1 MYETILEL
9 LDVGGETRNI
19 EFKKTYDW
27 TDPQH
32 KAKIVKCILSMS
44 NTKDGGYLVLGID
57 DSKTPLEEKLCGMD
71 SEHYEKMNYDHIIVQ
86 VNKFADPPISF
97 QMHPVEVNEKYFILF
112 KIPEFDEIPIVCK
125 QSGEQGLKEGA
136 LFSRSKSKPESAIIR
151 TQSEMREL
159 IDTAINKGISS
170 FYSRINDTGLQVVDD
185 TSSQSYNLELDGIEV
200 NEIFDV
206 IKKGGYWKINIRP
219 TSYVEN
225 RIDSPS
231 KCEEYLRSSKVSLRG
246 WDFPHIS
253 TLKSGQKFI
262 QSSEYFGGHEEFFRF
277 FKSGQFVFYKA
288 MPEESMAPS
297 HQQRVNE
304 KGLEIITTLFFLT
317 EVFEFAS
324 RIFNFEEMGNQF
336 TIDIE
341 VFNIKGRQLFFY
353 DPSRVLYEGYI
364 SEIDNDIKIRKERRL
379 ENLILEKAELAI
391 EVSKEIFGAFG
402 LNTSTSAFDS
412 YFKEE
417 QEKLLTRRL

>member
-1 MYETILEL
+1 MYEKIKEL
-9 LDVGGETRNI
+9 LEVGGETRNI

-27 TDPQH
+27 TDPDH
-32 KAKIVKCILSMS
+32 KAKIVKCILAMS
-44 NTKDGGYLVLGID
+44 NTKDGGHLVLGID
-57 DSKTPLEEKLCGMD
+57 DSKTLSEEKLCGMTL
-71 SEHYEKMNYDHIIVQ
+71 EHYENMNYDHIVVQ

-97 QMHPVEVNEKYFILF
+97 QMHSVKQDEKYFILF
-112 KIPEFDEIPIVCK
+112 KIPEFDELPIICK
-125 QSGEQGLKEGA
+125 QTGNQGLKEGA
-136 LFSRSKSKPESAIIR
+136 IFSRSKSKPESAIIR

-159 IDTAINKGISS
+159 IDTAINKGIRS
-170 FYSRINDTGLQVVDD
+170 FYSRITDTGLQVVDE
-185 TSSQSYNLELDGIEV
+185 SSSKHYDLELDGIETDD
-200 NEIFDV
+200 IFNV

-225 RIDSPS
+225 RIPSPS

-253 TLKSGQKFI
+253 NLQSAQKFI
-262 QSSEYFGGHEEFFRF
+262 QSVEEFGGHEEFFRF
-277 FKSGQFVFYKA
+277 FKSGQFVFYRA
-288 MPEESMAPS
+288 MPEESMETS
-297 HQQRVNE
+297 YQQKVNG

-324 RIFNFEEMGNQF
+324 RIFSFEEMGNQF

-341 VFNIKGRQLFFY
+341 IFDIKNRQLFFY
-353 DPSRVLYEGYI
+353 DPLRVLHDGYT
-364 SEIDNDIKIRKERRL
+364 SEIDDYIKISKEGRL

-391 EVSKEIFGAFG
+391 EVSKEIFGTFG
-402 LNTSTSAFDS
+402 LNSNTPGFDS

-417 QEKLLTRRL
+417 QENLFSKRL

>member
-1 MYETILEL
+1 MYEKIIEL
-9 LDVGGETRNI
+9 INVGKETRNT

-27 TDPQH
+27 SDPNQR
-32 KAKIVKCILSMS
+32 AKIVRCILSMS
-44 NTKDGGYLVLGID
+44 NTKDGGHLILGVD
-57 DSKTPLEEKLCGMD
+57 DDEILLENKLCGMEL
-71 SEHYEKMNYDHIIVQ
+71 EHFQKLNYDHIIVH
-86 VNKFADPPISF
+86 VNKFADPPIAF
-97 QMHPVEVNEKYFILF
+97 QMHPVVENGLHFMVFE
-112 KIPEFDEIPIVCK
+112 IPEFDEIPIVCK
-125 QSGEQGLKEGA
+125 RSGEEGLKEGA
-136 LFSRSKSKPESAIIR
+136 VFSRSKSKPESAIIR
-151 TQSEMREL
+151 SQSEMREL
-159 IDTAINKGISS
+159 IDIAINKGIHS
-170 FYSRINDTGLQVVDD
+170 FYSRIKNSGLQIVDD
-185 TSSQSYNLELDGIEV
+185 TSSQSYDMELDRIEV
-200 NEIFDV
+200 HEIFGV

-219 TSYVEN
+219 TSYAEN
-225 RIDSPS
+225 RINSLA
-231 KCEEYLRSSKVSLRG
+231 KCEEYLRSSKVSFRG

-288 MPEESMAPS
+288 MPEESMAS
-297 HQQRVNE
+297 SYQRRVND

-341 VFNIKGRQLFFY
+341 LFDIQGRQLFFY
-353 DPSRVLYEGYI
+353 DPLRVLYEKYI
-364 SEIDNDIKIRKERRL
+364 SEIDNEIKISKEGRL
-379 ENLILEKAELAI
+379 EDLILEKAELAL

-402 LNTSTSAFDS
+402 LNTNTPAFDS

-417 QEKLLTRRL
+417 QENLLTRRL